1 MSKQKLRE
9 SREKMSKILH
19 GRYSRLG
26 AFFQKE
32 MLIPGKIANRPKF
45 LDLVNYQHSQNL
57 QNLSTRVNNKTLSQQ
72 GLGTKPGVC
81 HGVYHGLPVVNKVKK
96 KNG

>member
-1 MSKQKLRE
+1 
-9 SREKMSKILH
+9 MSKILH
-19 GRYSRLG
+19 GRNSRLG

-32 MLIPGKIANRPKF
+32 MFIPGKIANLSKF
-45 LDLVNYQHSQNL
+45 LDLVKYQHSENL

-81 HGVYHGLPVVNKVKK
+81 HGVYHGLPVVIKVKK